1 MLHYNISNNQNN
13 LYIILKIRNA
23 TMIFQNQFSKM
34 KITNIKR
41 LTQITK

>member
-23 TMIFQNQFSKM
+23 TMISHNQFDEI
-34 KITNIKR
+34 KIKNIKR